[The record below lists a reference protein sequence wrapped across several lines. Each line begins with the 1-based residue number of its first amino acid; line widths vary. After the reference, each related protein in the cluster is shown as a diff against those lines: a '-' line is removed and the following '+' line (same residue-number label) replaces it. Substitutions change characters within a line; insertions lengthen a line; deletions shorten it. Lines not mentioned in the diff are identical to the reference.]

1 MGAGSVGIV
10 VVNGEKGVYLVY
22 VVYLVDFRFGM
33 SDEHILI
40 VYSPLSFPSLP

>member
-10 VVNGEKGVYLVY
+10 VTNGEKGVYLVY
-22 VVYLVDFRFGM
+22 LVYLVDFRLGV

-40 VYSPLSFPSLP
+40 VYSPLSSPPLL